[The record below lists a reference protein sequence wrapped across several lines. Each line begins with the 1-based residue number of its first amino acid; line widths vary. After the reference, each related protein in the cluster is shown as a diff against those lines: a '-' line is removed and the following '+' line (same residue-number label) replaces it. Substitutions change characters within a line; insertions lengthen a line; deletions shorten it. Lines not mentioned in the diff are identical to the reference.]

1 MTLAR
6 PITWQTR
13 RDHHTGTKE
22 RIMRDLEAVLSDL
35 EWRRVRRKV
44 AMHPA
49 VALFWNCGT
58 TALIVCLKFAAPALA
73 R

>member
-1 MTLAR
+1 
-6 PITWQTR
+6 
-13 RDHHTGTKE
+13 
-22 RIMRDLEAVLSDL
+22 MRDLEAVLSDL

-58 TALIVCLKFAAPALA
+58 TALIVCLKLAAPALA